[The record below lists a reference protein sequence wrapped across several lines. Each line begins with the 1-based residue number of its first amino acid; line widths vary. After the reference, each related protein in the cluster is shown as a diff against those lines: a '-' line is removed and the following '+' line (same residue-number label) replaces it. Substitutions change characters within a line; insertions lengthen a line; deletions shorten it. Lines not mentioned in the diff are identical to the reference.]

1 VEPSGATLSCS
12 VFTHE
17 KPEEDGG
24 KTQMNRRLTI
34 FSAYLYRLSIDL
46 AFGRLRNNRCGQILL
61 NDPVES
67 GDRSPKPLIGVPLF

>member
-1 VEPSGATLSCS
+1 
-12 VFTHE
+12 
-17 KPEEDGG
+17 
-24 KTQMNRRLTI
+24 MNRRLTI